1 MSLTARLDRALKS
14 LPQTYAGPG
23 GAVAVLKDGK
33 VVVRHSWGWANA
45 ERRIP
50 FTPQTLFRICSI
62 TKQFTCGLVL
72 DAFTDPA
79 ALDADVGARLPQL
92 RDAAPT
98 ALQLCHNQSGLQDYW
113 AVAMLHGALAET
125 PFGNREAATFIG
137 ATRALQFAPGT
148 RYSYANQ
155 NFRILSDI
163 LEARSGRS
171 YAELVRARIFT
182 PAGMDTAFIAADTRA
197 MPDGAEGY
205 EGDVASGFRPAI
217 NGMFWAGGDASIG
230 ASLDDMIAWETHI
243 DATRDDAGSL
253 YQRLS
258 APVTFSDG
266 TAAAYGFGLARET
279 MFGRATTR
287 HGGALRGWRSQRL
300 HMPSER
306 LSVVVL
312 FNHNASPGAAAK
324 ELIAAALDIDEP
336 ADAADM
342 TGLDLPAPAW
352 LGTYLEPETG
362 LAVRLSKTGPRT
374 ILLRYA
380 TGPDELTLLADGSAV
395 QAESGVRVRP
405 GPKGLS
411 LDRRQDNQQSLLIPI
426 DGPID
431 GPIDDMATLDIAG
444 RYRCADLGAE
454 LSIVDAGGQFYGAC
468 AGVLGDGR
476 MEMLQPIGPDLWV
489 MPCPRGVD
497 HFPPGDWTLVFT
509 RDAANRIT
517 GIQLGCWLAR
527 RFTYTRVA

>member
-1 MSLTARLDRALKS
+1 MSLTARLDRVLQS
-14 LPQTYAGPG
+14 LPQSYAGPG
-23 GAVAVLKDGK
+23 GGVAVLKDGK
-33 VVVRHSWGWANA
+33 AIVRHAWGWANA

-62 TKQFTCGLVL
+62 TKQFTCGLIL
-72 DAFTDPA
+72 DAFPDLSV
-79 ALDADVGARLPQL
+79 LDADVTARLPL
-92 RDAAPT
+92 LKDKAPT
-98 ALQLCHNQSGLQDYW
+98 AGQLCHNQSGLQDYW

-125 PFGNREAATFIG
+125 PFGNREAARLIA

-163 LEARSGRS
+163 LETRLGRS
-171 YAELVRARIFT
+171 YAELVRAGIFA
-182 PAGMDTAFIAADTRA
+182 PAGMNTAFIAADTRA

-205 EGDVASGFRPAI
+205 EGDVASGFRPAV

-230 ASLDDMIAWETHI
+230 ASLDDMIAWEAHI
-243 DATRDDAGSL
+243 DATRNDAGSL

-266 TAAAYGFGLARET
+266 APAAYGFGLARET

-312 FNHNASPGAAAK
+312 FNHNASPGEAAK
-324 ELIAAALDIDEP
+324 ELIAAALGIDPP
-336 ADAADM
+336 AAA
-342 TGLDLPAPAW
+342 GNLPVPAW
-352 LGTYLEPETG
+352 LGTYIEPETG
-362 LAVRLSKTGPRT
+362 LSVRLGKTASNT

-380 TGPDELTLLADGSAV
+380 TGPDELTLQDDSSA
-395 QAESGVRVRP
+395 
-405 GPKGLS
+405 
-411 LDRRQDNQQSLLIPI
+411 NQSSRLIPI
-426 DGPID
+426 EGAAIP
-431 GPIDDMATLDIAG
+431 DIG
-444 RYRCADLGAE
+444 GGYRCADLGAE
-454 LSIVDAGGQFYGAC
+454 LSIVDTGGAFYGAC
-468 AGVLGDGR
+468 AGILGDGR
-476 MEMLQPIGPDLWV
+476 MELLQPFGRDLWL

-497 HFPPGDWTLVFT
+497 HFPPGDWTLSFT
-509 RDAANRIT
+509 RDTANRVT
-517 GIQLGCWLAR
+517 GIELGCWLAR
-527 RFTYTRVA
+527 RFTYQRMD